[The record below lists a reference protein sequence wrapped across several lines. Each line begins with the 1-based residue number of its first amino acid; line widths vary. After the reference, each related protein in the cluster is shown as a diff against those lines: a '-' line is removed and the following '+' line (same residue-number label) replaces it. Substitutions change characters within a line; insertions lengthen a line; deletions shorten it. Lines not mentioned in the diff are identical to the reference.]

1 MSDEKISF
9 VRRPVKH
16 GKMKLVDGS
25 EEQTFVF
32 TIPQNYIRSGLID
45 PENKYKLTIERF
57 SDDRAKILKII
68 AGLDE
73 QLAFGKI
80 DKETWMKLNEK
91 YSKQLN
97 EL

>member
-1 MSDEKISF
+1 MSEEKISF

-16 GKMKLVDGS
+16 GKMRLADDTT
-25 EEQTFVF
+25 EQTYVF
-32 TIPQNYIRSGLID
+32 TIPQNYIRSGLVD

-57 SDDRAKILKII
+57 SDDRPKILKII

-80 DKETWMKLNEK
+80 DKETWMQLNEK
-91 YSKQLN
+91 YTKLLN
-97 EL
+97 ES

>member
-1 MSDEKISF
+1 MSEEKISF
-9 VRRPVKH
+9 VRRPAKH
-16 GKMKLVDGS
+16 GAMKLADGS
-25 EEQTFVF
+25 RENTYIF

-45 PENKYKLTIERF
+45 PENKYKLIIERF
-57 SDDRAKILKII
+57 SDDRVKILKII

-80 DKETWMKLNEK
+80 DKELWMTLNEK
-91 YSKQLN
+91 YTKQLN